1 MVGVALSRISSTEGI
16 GATVQVSFFVEM
28 LYIAETKTRQR
39 HRRLP

>member
-16 GATVQVSFFVEM
+16 GATVEVYFFVDM
-28 LYIAETKTRQR
+28 LSIAETKRWRR